1 MFYTKVM
8 QIEHAEVV
16 NILRRT
22 PIFSALDSLTLGRFA
37 GLFRVRSFRAGEV
50 IFNEE
55 EESGAMFVIY
65 DGEVDLSVAEKGG
78 FSVFTTIHRGD
89 FFGEESLLLDNP
101 RFYRAAAASSVTLL
115 CLDVARYL
123 NFDAPLTGVEE
134 TLEVLVRS
142 RRLSLRL
149 PLPWLGRDEYVHVI
163 ARRHPA
169 ILFRKMFGP
178 VAFALLATFLALM
191 MLWFWLPGR
200 PYGWVLLGVGLPVA
214 LVWAVWTFFDWRN
227 DYFVLTNKRV
237 VWIEKVALIY
247 DSRQEAPLRTIMSV
261 GLSRSR
267 LGSLFGY
274 ADVVVQTYVGTIRL
288 SSLSQAET
296 LARLVE
302 SYWHNAEDRDR
313 REEAEV
319 MDRKLRQKLDGEPL
333 TSKELAASQLGRIPR
348 PEPPPEK
355 EPGFF
360 EWLFSDFIR
369 LRYEANGTITYRKHW
384 FVLVR
389 TTWLPA
395 VLMILAVVAFAVR
408 LTGGLITLPMTP
420 TLIGLG
426 SFMFMDFIWALY
438 QYADWRNDV
447 FQVTLDQIIDLDR
460 KPLGQVRRRS
470 APLENVLSIEYE
482 RRGFWGFLFNFGTV
496 YISVGNS
503 RLTFDFVYN
512 PSEVQQDIFYRMG
525 ERLEQI
531 RQFEI
536 DAERERVSEWI
547 ASYHHR
553 ISSDTHPTESG
564 DRRGE
569 WDPQQPPE

>member
-1 MFYTKVM
+1 M

-16 NILRRT
+16 NILRKT
-22 PIFSALDSLTLGRFA
+22 PLFGALDSLTLGRFA
-37 GLFRVRSFRAGEV
+37 GLFRMRSFRDGEV
-50 IFNEE
+50 IFDEGG
-55 EESGAMFVIY
+55 ESEAMFIVY
-65 DGEVDLSVAEKGG
+65 DGEVDLAVAEEDG
-78 FSVFTTIHRGD
+78 FSAFTTRHRGD
-89 FFGEESLLLDNP
+89 FFGEESLLLDDP
-101 RFYRAAAASSVTLL
+101 RYYRAVAVGDGMLL

-134 TLEVLVRS
+134 ALEVLVAS
-142 RRLSLRL
+142 RRLSLNL
-149 PLPWLGRDEYVHVI
+149 PLPWLGRDEFVHVI

-169 ILFRKMFGP
+169 ILFSRLFGP
-178 VAFALLATFLALM
+178 IVLTLLSLFLSLM
-191 MLWFWLPGR
+191 MLWFWLPER
-200 PYGWVLLGVGLPVA
+200 PYGWILLGVGLPGA
-214 LVWAVWTFFDWRN
+214 LAWAVWTYLDWRN

-247 DSRQEAPLRTIMSV
+247 DSRQEAPLRTVMSV
-261 GLSRSR
+261 GLSQSR
-267 LGSLFGY
+267 MGSLLGY

-288 SSLSQAET
+288 RELGQANT

-302 SYWHNAEDRDR
+302 TYWRNAEDRNR
-313 REEAEV
+313 HEEAEV

-333 TSKELAASQLGRIPR
+333 PEEETRASRMDGFPQGEAPI
-348 PEPPPEK
+348 EQ

-360 EWLFSDFIR
+360 QWLFSDFIR

-395 VLMILAVVAFAVR
+395 LLLILGLVTFVIR
-408 LTGGLITLPMTP
+408 LTGGLLSLPLMP

-426 SFMFMDFIWALY
+426 LMMFVVFIWALY

-447 FQVTLDQIIDLDR
+447 FQITMDQIIDLDR

-525 ERLEQI
+525 ERLDQI
-531 RQFEI
+531 RQYEI

-547 ASYHHR
+547 ASYHRHQ
-553 ISSDTHPTESG
+553 SSGTRPTEPN
-564 DRRGE
+564 DRRDE
-569 WDPQQPPE
+569 WNRRRPPE